1 MMTLRHACL
10 PARQAKVLAEIIS
23 KHIKTAEPVSSKL
36 LVTSRVFKVSSATL
50 RNEMNGLEEL
60 GYLVQLHTSGGRIPT
75 DRAYRFYVDNMVA
88 QSDLD
93 IADGAKKK
101 IRFAIAN
108 GGNDPREINKTVAK
122 TISDLSDHL
131 IFTNIFE
138 SDDCFKVGL
147 SSLMEFPEFREF
159 DRMFQLTSFFDH
171 FETLFDRIEKD
182 LFGPACR
189 QAGNESSLAPNVFIG
204 RENPMGGIKD
214 EAVITVKYNLP
225 HRRLGSMTLVG
236 PMRMDYEKNIGL
248 VKYAADELNKIF
260 SI

>member
-1 MMTLRHACL
+1 MITL
-10 PARQAKVLAEIIS
+10 RQAKVLAEIIS
-23 KHIKTAEPVSSKL
+23 QHIKTAEPISSKL
-36 LVTSRVFKVSSATL
+36 LVKSRIFKVSSATI

-60 GYLVQLHTSGGRIPT
+60 GYLVQLHTSGGRVPT
-75 DRAYRFYVDNMVA
+75 DKAYRFYVDNVVA
-88 QSDLD
+88 QSDFD
-93 IADGAKKK
+93 VADGAKKK
-101 IRFAIAN
+101 IRSAIEN

-182 LFGPACR
+182 FFGEQDP
-189 QAGNESSLAPNVFIG
+189 APNVFIG
-204 RENPMGGIKD
+204 RENPMGGTKD
-214 EAVITVKYNLP
+214 EAVITVKYSLP
-225 HRRLGSMTLVG
+225 HQHLGSMTLVG
-236 PMRMDYEKNIGL
+236 PLRMDYEKNIGL